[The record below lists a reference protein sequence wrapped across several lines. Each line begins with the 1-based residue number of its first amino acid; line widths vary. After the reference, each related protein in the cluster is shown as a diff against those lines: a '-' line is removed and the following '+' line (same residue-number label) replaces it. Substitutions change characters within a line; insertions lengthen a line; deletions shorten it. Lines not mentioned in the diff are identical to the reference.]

1 MEIFGLRLSPLP
13 TPIYTELIQCF
24 QKVNINTI
32 HGINLYPVDNSV
44 ACTRTYLLNGDFFPW
59 ITPCNS
65 STTGKTHQVH
75 PSLPCPSDFSTNK
88 KTKLKMNGAR
98 TNTQAVKSLN
108 CIFRLHFTAEP

>member
-44 ACTRTYLLNGDFFPW
+44 ACTRTYLLNSDFFSMDNAVQLVNDW
-59 ITPCNS
+59 ENTP
-65 STTGKTHQVH
+65 ST
-75 PSLPCPSDFSTNK
+75 LPFSPLPLGFSPQIK
-88 KTKLKMNGAR
+88 R
-98 TNTQAVKSLN
+98 QS
-108 CIFRLHFTAEP
+108 

>member
-1 MEIFGLRLSPLP
+1 MEIFVLRLSPLP

-44 ACTRTYLLNGDFFPW
+44 ALYTRTYLLNSDFFPW

-75 PSLPCPSDFSTNK
+75 YPSLPCPSDFLHKQKSR
-88 KTKLKMNGAR
+88 AEDAEER
-98 TNTQAVKSLN
+98 TRRQ
-108 CIFRLHFTAEP
+108 